1 MIGYII
7 FFDSNKVTDKKIT
20 GYWSLCFKV
29 TDKKLLKSTKI
40 IRERVSSL
48 IDKEIDSE
56 PVYDNNDEY
65 INTKIKIYG
74 DKVKFNFQ
82 GKKIQCRKYFM

>member
-29 TDKKLLKSTKI
+29 TDKKLLKKY
-40 IRERVSSL
+40 
-48 IDKEIDSE
+48 K
-56 PVYDNNDEY
+56 NN
-65 INTKIKIYG
+65 T
-74 DKVKFNFQ
+74 
-82 GKKIQCRKYFM
+82 GKS